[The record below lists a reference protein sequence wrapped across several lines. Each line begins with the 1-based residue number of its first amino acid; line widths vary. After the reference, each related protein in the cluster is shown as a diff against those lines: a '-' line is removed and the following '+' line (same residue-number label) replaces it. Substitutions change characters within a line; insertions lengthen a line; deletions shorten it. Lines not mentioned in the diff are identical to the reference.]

1 MVLKF
6 QPVELALFTPE
17 EAAQYL
23 RLESNGKA
31 AMDRLVD
38 KGLIKACVIG
48 NKRRYSRKELDR
60 FIEDQTK

>member
-1 MVLKF
+1 MALQF
-6 QPVELALFTPE
+6 NPVELALFTPE

-23 RLESNGKA
+23 RFESDGKA

-38 KGLIKACVIG
+38 KGQIKACVIG
-48 NKRRYSRKELDR
+48 NKRRYSRVELDR